1 MALTAV
7 DKLLAGYLG
16 FLTLLI
22 LSRGPFADSANG
34 WMLLMHALFGV
45 MLYLF
50 TRLRETDRLGQALHV
65 LYPILL
71 LLPFYSQIG
80 LLNAQIAP
88 EAVYANDA
96 VVQSWEDIVF
106 RGQVSY
112 SWIRDHPS
120 VFWSGVLHLAYF
132 SYYPIV
138 ILGPT
143 LLVFQGRRADA
154 RAVVFATMMAFV
166 VCYVFFV
173 LYPVAGP
180 NYTFEH
186 PTGPVRDVWS
196 ARLVYGVLAGGS
208 SFGAAFP
215 SSHVGASVAATVAL
229 WRVWK
234 PIGMAFTLP
243 LVLLTVGTVYCQMH
257 YGIDASAGLV
267 VGLVAP
273 VVAARIEGGQYSSAQ
288 YWGLSNCH

>member
-16 FLTLLI
+16 FVTLLI
-22 LSRGPFADSANG
+22 VSRGPFSDTANG

-50 TRLRETDRLGQALHV
+50 TRLRKTDRLGQAIHV
-65 LYPILL
+65 LYPVIM
-71 LLPFYSQIG
+71 LLPFYSEIG

-88 EAVYANDA
+88 ETVYAHDA
-96 VVQSWEDIVF
+96 VIQSWETLIF
-106 RGQVSY
+106 RGQVSF

-138 ILGPT
+138 ILGPV
-143 LLVFQGRRADA
+143 LLVLRRRRADA

-166 VCYVFFV
+166 ACYLFFV

-180 NYTFEH
+180 NYAFAH
-186 PTGPVRDVWS
+186 PTGAVREVWS

-234 PIGMAFTLP
+234 PVGIAFTLP
-243 LVLLTVGTVYCQMH
+243 LALLTVGTVYCQMH
-257 YGIDASAGLV
+257 YGIDAIAGLV
-267 VGLVAP
+267 VGLMAPFVAGRIAFPAPHPSP
-273 VVAARIEGGQYSSAQ
+273 VASGQ
-288 YWGLSNCH
+288 

>member
-1 MALTAV
+1 VALTAV

-22 LSRGPFADSANG
+22 VSRGPFGDSANG

-65 LYPILL
+65 LYPIFL
-71 LLPFYSQIG
+71 LLPFYSEIG
-80 LLNAQIAP
+80 LLNAQLAP
-88 EAVYANDA
+88 ETVYANDA
-96 VVQSWEDIVF
+96 VIQSWEDVFF

-120 VFWSGVLHLAYF
+120 VFWSGLLHLAYF

-138 ILGPT
+138 IFPPI
-143 LLVFQGRRADA
+143 LLVLRGRPTDA
-154 RAVVFATMMAFV
+154 RAVVFAIMMAFV
-166 VCYVFFV
+166 VCYMFFV

-186 PTGPVRDVWS
+186 PTGPVREVWS
-196 ARLVYGVLAGGS
+196 AKLVYGILAGGS
-208 SFGAAFP
+208 AFGTAFP
-215 SSHVGASVAATVAL
+215 SSHVAASTAATVAL
-229 WRVWK
+229 WHAWKRV
-234 PIGMAFTLP
+234 GVGVTLP
-243 LVLLTVGTVYCQMH
+243 LLLLTVGTVYCQMH
-257 YGIDASAGLV
+257 YAIDAIAGLA

-273 VVAARIEGGQYSSAQ
+273 VVAVRIEK
-288 YWGLSNCH
+288 